1 MNVKVA
7 DLMVPNVVTT
17 TPHKTVG
24 HVKAMMRNS
33 NIRVLPVVGPEDE
46 PLGIISASD
55 LLDDLSDETP
65 VSRVMTEKVYTVAQ
79 YDDVHVPARVMRNH
93 RIHHVLV
100 THESRRNHRIHHVL
114 VTHESRVVG
123 ILSSFD
129 LIQLVEDKRFVMKNP
144 PTESSRR
151 KKRRE

>member
-24 HVKAMMRNS
+24 HVKTVMRNS

-46 PLGIISASD
+46 PLGIVSASD

-100 THESRRNHRIHHVL
+100 THESR
-114 VTHESRVVG
+114 VVG

-144 PTESSRR
+144 PTESSRKK
-151 KKRRE
+151 KKRE

>member
-24 HVKAMMRNS
+24 HVKTMMRNS

-46 PLGIISASD
+46 ALGIVSASD
-55 LLDDLSDETP
+55 LLDDVSDETP

-93 RIHHVLV
+93 RIHHVVV
-100 THESRRNHRIHHVL
+100 THEG
-114 VTHESRVVG
+114 RVVG

-129 LIQLVEDKRFVMKNP
+129 LMKLVEDKRFVMKNP
-144 PTESSRR
+144 PTESSRKK
-151 KKRRE
+151 KKRE

>member
-24 HVKAMMRNS
+24 HVKTMMRNS
-33 NIRVLPVVGPEDE
+33 NVRVLPVVGPEEE
-46 PLGIISASD
+46 PLGIISVSD
-55 LLDDLSDETP
+55 LLDDVSEETP

-79 YDDVHVPARVMRNH
+79 YDDVHVPARVM
-93 RIHHVLV
+93 
-100 THESRRNHRIHHVL
+100 RNHRIHHVL

-144 PTESSRR
+144 PTESSRKK
-151 KKRRE
+151 KKRE

>member
-24 HVKAMMRNS
+24 HVKTMMRNS
-33 NIRVLPVVGPEDE
+33 NVRVLPVVGPDDE
-46 PLGIISASD
+46 PLGIVSASD
-55 LLDDLSDETP
+55 LLDDLGDETP
-65 VSRVMTEKVYTVAQ
+65 VSRIMTEKVYTVAQ
-79 YDDVHVPARVMRNH
+79 YDDVHVPARVM
-93 RIHHVLV
+93 
-100 THESRRNHRIHHVL
+100 RNHRIHHVL

>member
-100 THESRRNHRIHHVL
+100 THESR
-114 VTHESRVVG
+114 VVG

>member
-7 DLMVPNVVTT
+7 DLMVPQVVTT

-24 HVKAMMRNS
+24 HVKGMMRNS

-46 PLGIISASD
+46 PLGIVSASD
-55 LLDDLSDETP
+55 LLDDVSDETP
-65 VSRVMTEKVYTVAQ
+65 INRVMTEKVYTVAQ

-93 RIHHVLV
+93 RIHHVVV
-100 THESRRNHRIHHVL
+100 THEN
-114 VTHESRVVG
+114 RVVG

-129 LIQLVEDKRFVMKNP
+129 LMQLVEDKRFVMKNP
-144 PTESSRR
+144 PTASSRKK
-151 KKRRE
+151 KKRE

>member
-7 DLMVPNVVTT
+7 DLMVPQVVTT

-24 HVKAMMRNS
+24 HVKTMMRNS
-33 NIRVLPVVGPEDE
+33 NIRVLPVVGPENE
-46 PLGIISASD
+46 PLGIVSASD
-55 LLDDLSDETP
+55 LLDDVSDETP

-93 RIHHVLV
+93 RIHHVVV
-100 THESRRNHRIHHVL
+100 THEN
-114 VTHESRVVG
+114 RVVG

-129 LIQLVEDKRFVMKNP
+129 LMKLVEDKRFVMKNP

>member
-24 HVKAMMRNS
+24 HVKTMMRNS

-46 PLGIISASD
+46 ALGIVSASD
-55 LLDDLSDETP
+55 LLDDVSDETP

-93 RIHHVLV
+93 RIHHVV
-100 THESRRNHRIHHVL
+100 

-129 LIQLVEDKRFVMKNP
+129 LMKLVEDKRFVMKNP

-151 KKRRE
+151 KKKRE